1 MDGMAQ
7 IEVDAV
13 TGYLLPLGGDS
24 LPYHPDRSFDTLAC
38 MATDPLEGL
47 AALEK
52 GSCCRLVASLEGL
65 DASPALDVRHA
76 MAVDPAGHLVA
87 ERLRTWLGLPGDGR
101 LRVVVNAPLGPYL
114 CRPLQMGADV
124 VVEDLSTLL
133 DAAFLPVGSG
143 STYAV
148 VSRNEQAEG
157 RFFEAFGVDVG
168 ARDAASAA
176 ERAMLPAGLRG
187 LSLLS
192 QRRSDTALAIA
203 HFLAA
208 HPRVAWVSYP
218 GLQDDAANAAARATW
233 SHGFGP
239 WVTFGLVGG
248 GQVAEKFASLPPDA
262 ARSHLVS
269 LGRSSWLVSAGLESP
284 LDVVASLNRAIA
296 GLGDEGLAHGVAGRA
311 GA

>member
-1 MDGMAQ
+1 MAQ
-7 IEVDAV
+7 IEVDTV
-13 TGYLLPLGGDS
+13 TGCLLPLAGDS

-38 MATDPLEGL
+38 MAIGPLECL

-52 GSCCRLVASLEGL
+52 GSRCALVASLESL
-65 DASPALDVRHA
+65 DVSPALDVRHA
-76 MAVDPAGHLVA
+76 VAVDPTGHLVA

-124 VVEDLSTLL
+124 VVEDLSTLF
-133 DAAFLPVGSG
+133 DAALLPAGSG
-143 STYAV
+143 PMHAV
-148 VSRNEQAEG
+148 VGRNEQAEG
-157 RFFEAFGVDVG
+157 RFFEALGLDAGACGVVP
-168 ARDAASAA
+168 AA
-176 ERAMLPAGLRG
+176 ERAVFLTGLKS

-218 GLQDDAANAAARATW
+218 GLQGDAANAAARATW

-239 WVTFGLVGG
+239 WVTFGLVEGE
-248 GQVAEKFASLPPDA
+248 QVTERRASLPLDA
-262 ARSHLVS
+262 ARSHLVP
-269 LGRSSWLVSAGLESP
+269 LGRGAWLASAGLESP
-284 LDVVASLNRAIA
+284 LDVVASLDRAIA
-296 GLGDEGLAHGVAGRA
+296 GLGNEGLAHGVAGRA